1 VFGDVQPDEAIAA
14 VARSF
19 GAIPPRTDAG
29 ATPPPVTFPAHD
41 TTPVVRRHKGPAN
54 QAVALI
60 AWPTGAGTADFAE
73 SRRLD
78 ILGLVFSDRLFER
91 MRQAAGASYS
101 PGVSSQWP
109 KGLPGGGR
117 LLAMSQVSPA
127 NVPLFFKM
135 AREIA
140 ADLATKPVTQDEL
153 DRVKGPLIQQIQRAA
168 SSSLF
173 WMQQMT
179 GGTYDPSRIAVLRQ
193 IGGDYG
199 GVTPEILQQTAAKYL
214 VEGKDWT
221 MTVLPE
227 EGAK

>member
-1 VFGDVQPDEAIAA
+1 
-14 VARSF
+14 
-19 GAIPPRTDAG
+19 
-29 ATPPPVTFPAHD
+29 
-41 TTPVVRRHKGPAN
+41 
-54 QAVALI
+54 
-60 AWPTGAGTADFAE
+60 
-73 SRRLD
+73 
-78 ILGLVFSDRLFER
+78 
-91 MRQAAGASYS
+91 
-101 PGVSSQWP
+101 
-109 KGLPGGGR
+109 
-117 LLAMSQVSPA
+117 MSQVSPA